1 MFLRTGQI
9 TLLYS
14 TIKLYND
21 AYHVLQVEV
30 KCRVMERGGTANT
43 VQYPGELT
51 ENMAEKN
58 PTKACNKAKL
68 HKVTNDLGEAT

>member
-14 TIKLYND
+14 TMKLYND

-51 ENMAEKN
+51 ENMAEKKPN
-58 PTKACNKAKL
+58 KSLQQSKAS
-68 HKVTNDLGEAT
+68 